1 MKRRRL
7 FSFLVLAVFIL
18 QIGFVNPITGKA
30 TGTTTTTTTS
40 NPKAKIFLNKT
51 VDKNQW
57 GENEEFTV
65 SYTIQ
70 PQDIP
75 QNLVDP
81 SLYQKNGADISLV
94 IDTSG
99 SMGWNLEGDN
109 ENSNSVV
116 NFVKDPN
123 GDYIRVY
130 NSSKTIYGKY
140 YYRYLGYSGNIEEYV
155 YFDEDYDD
163 FMAGMSYKIR
173 YDRNN
178 NRYIKHGNAIYYVDL
193 STKYSKTYVTEKS
206 RMDIVKGAANNFI
219 DKFKNYS
226 NINIGLIGYADYGY
240 TESSLTSYTGF
251 DAIRN
256 IINNS
261 DDFKPGG
268 ATNIGDGLRRGYYQ
282 LKDYGTSGRKRFII
296 LLTDGEPTYYS
307 YYKNSYAYVTD
318 NRSYY
323 YNSSSD
329 LTNYDVYGGGNND
342 YDGKSTE
349 YANVIS
355 TIISKDKTVTPYM
368 IAFSKDAVNNKLKGI
383 CDTATGSQPGFYKE
397 ATTENDLNDI
407 YDKIAESILSD
418 LPIYGLQLKETFPD
432 GIDIVSYSNGLKID
446 PNNSKTII
454 GDIGNINYK
463 LDKVNKVFKADPVT
477 FWVKVKGTKV
487 GDYVLGKDASGN
499 STSYVTYKDID
510 GKAVNP
516 APSFPAININIY
528 DNEPPKMDANLTST
542 DGTNYNLGIGVNKP
556 SDINVRLTKD
566 SPIIASQQHAN
577 DTPANGS
584 EDDAYNYNIQIPSNL
599 VKNNTENNLY
609 IEAIDKDGRKTVE
622 TVPWI
627 TTNIIDNQNSYNV
640 NIQTETNTII
650 NELKVNGSTLV
661 SDKITDNGTYTCN
674 TDKFIDG
681 DNTVSITVSNG
692 YNNTTTITF
701 KKTFDLKSILMKYGI
716 FLSTVAA
723 SPDKHLAPLSSSNE
737 LKIINTLTTKIGF
750 KIQAENLKSYI
761 QLIFATGLSTKINN
775 FELYD
780 MSQPTT
786 NGIHKLVKIGSKP
799 SIGKD
804 FYISDVVDASKLEK
818 GKSYMLVC
826 SVTFT
831 VNNSN
836 LNEINKKDST
846 SGKTNNFII
855 NVDGVPSNLNLII
868 APRPKVK

>member
-7 FSFLVLAVFIL
+7 VSFLVLAVFIL

-30 TGTTTTTTTS
+30 TGTTTTTS

-99 SMGWNLEGDN
+99 SMGWNLKGDN
-109 ENSNSVV
+109 QFGYTLTYVQDN
-116 NFVKDPN
+116 D
-123 GDYIRVY
+123 GDYVRVY
-130 NSSKTIYGKY
+130 NDSRTIYGKY
-140 YYRYLGYSGNIEEYV
+140 CYRYLGYSGNIQEYV
-155 YFDEDYDD
+155 CFDQDYDD
-163 FMAGMSYKIR
+163 FIPGLYYKIR
-173 YDRNN
+173 YDKGATHP
-178 NRYIKHGNAIYYVDL
+178 YIKHGNRIYYVDL
-193 STKYSKTYVTEKS
+193 NTRYSQTYVTEKS

-226 NINIGLIGYADYGY
+226 NVNIGLIGYADYAY
-240 TESSLTSYTGF
+240 TASSLTSYTGF

-323 YNSSSD
+323 GDSYRS
-329 LTNYDVYGGGNND
+329 TNYYIDGGGNND

-349 YANVIS
+349 YANTIS
-355 TIISKDKTVTPYM
+355 RIIANDKTVTPYM

-383 CDTATGSQPGFYKE
+383 CDTATGSQQGFYKE
-397 ATTENDLNDI
+397 ATSENDLNDI
-407 YDKIAESILSD
+407 YERIAQSILSD
-418 LPIYGLQLKETFPD
+418 LPVYSLQFKETFPD
-432 GIDIVSYSNGLKID
+432 GIDIVSYSNGLRVD
-446 PNNSKTII
+446 SSNSKTII

-477 FWVKVKGTKV
+477 FWVKVKGTKA

-566 SPIIASQQHAN
+566 GPIIASQQHAN
-577 DTPANGS
+577 DTPTNGS
-584 EDDAYNYNIQIPSNL
+584 EDDAYNYNIQIPFNL

-627 TTNIIDNQNSYNV
+627 TTNIVDKQGNYDV
-640 NIQTETNTII
+640 NIQTETNTSID
-650 NELKVNGSTLV
+650 ELKVNGSTLV